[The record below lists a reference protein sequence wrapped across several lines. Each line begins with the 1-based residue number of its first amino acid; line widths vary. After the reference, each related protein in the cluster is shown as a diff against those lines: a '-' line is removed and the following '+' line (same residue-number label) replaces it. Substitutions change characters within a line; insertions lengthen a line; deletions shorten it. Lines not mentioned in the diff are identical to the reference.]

1 MTGAICAFVSFVV
14 SSLMLPYIIQL
25 ASKHDLFDS
34 TGGRKIHSGKIP
46 RLGGIGIALGW
57 TAGLLA
63 TLFVSALLNPGAV
76 SFPLRFLVIIGAG
89 LIFHGI
95 GLVDDIHT
103 LRAYKKF
110 IIQCIVALVVAL
122 AGFRFDSIHLP
133 FMADP
138 IRIGW
143 FAVPLTVFW
152 IVGVANAFNLID
164 GLDGLAGG
172 IGLIIAGVWTLIFFK
187 VGSYLSSYFALALA
201 GAILGFL
208 LYNVPPAL
216 VFMGDSG
223 SLFLGFLISILPLL
237 SMVESGQGNG
247 DSASLLSA
255 IALCSV
261 PIVDTLAAIL
271 RRFKRKVPLFTP
283 DRKHVHHILLDLGM
297 SNRRILAILY
307 SSTASLGS
315 IVLIADYLGP
325 TGAIVLKTI
334 GILGF
339 VLIYRRIGKA
349 GESLPKPSDV
359 SE

>member
-14 SSLMLPYIIQL
+14 SALMLPYIIQL
-25 ASKHDLFDS
+25 ASQHGLFDS

-57 TAGLLA
+57 GAGLLA
-63 TLFVSALLNPGAV
+63 TLAVSAFLNPGAV
-76 SFPLRFLVIIGAG
+76 SFPLRFLVVIGAG
-89 LIFHGI
+89 LIFHAI
-95 GLVDDIHT
+95 GLVDDIHA
-103 LRAYKKF
+103 LRAYIKF
-110 IIQCIVALVVAL
+110 ALQCLAALAVVL

-133 FMADP
+133 FMVNS
-138 IRIGW
+138 IRLGW
-143 FAVPLTVFW
+143 LAIPLTVFW

-172 IGLIIAGVWTLIFFK
+172 IALIIAGVWTLIFFK

-201 GAILGFL
+201 GATLGFL

-223 SLFLGFLISILPLL
+223 SLFLGFFISVLPLL
-237 SMVESGQGNG
+237 SMVESGAKNG
-247 DSASLLSA
+247 DSANLLSSM
-255 IALCSV
+255 ALCIV

-271 RRFKRKVPLFTP
+271 RRFKRKVSLFAP

-307 SSTASLGS
+307 SSTATLGS
-315 IVLIADYLGP
+315 IVLIADYLKP

-339 VLIYRRIGKA
+339 IVLYRRISKA
-349 GESLPKPSDV
+349 GDSMLKRRDV
-359 SE
+359 L